1 MTFPSAIKRFGKR
14 IVKAV
19 PILRR
24 HIMAST
30 DYFVLSG
37 AEEARQLA
45 ESSVGWRATRTV
57 ERQRKA
63 YERLIADMKR
73 GDPRIDF
80 KVAVATVAAT
90 GIAEPCLLEVGCG
103 SGYYSEVF
111 NTLLPGGVRYT
122 GIDYSEAMIAR
133 ARARYPLFSFDIG
146 DATKLPYGDR
156 AFDVVFNGVSLLHI
170 VDYQAAVREAARVAS
185 HYCIFHTVPVH
196 QHRTTFLSKYAYGG
210 RVAEI
215 IFDKGELMSLC
226 RKVGLRLEG
235 EWSCIPYDVFEVTG
249 YHSTTETYLF
259 SKG

>member
-1 MTFPSAIKRFGKR
+1 
-14 IVKAV
+14 
-19 PILRR
+19 
-24 HIMAST
+24 
-30 DYFVLSG
+30 
-37 AEEARQLA
+37 
-45 ESSVGWRATRTV
+45 
-57 ERQRKA
+57 
-63 YERLIADMKR
+63 MKR

-80 KVAVATVAAT
+80 KVAVATVANGHCGTMSARDWLWQW
-90 GIAEPCLLEVGCG
+90 LLL
-103 SGYYSEVF
+103 EVF

-170 VDYQAAVREAARVAS
+170 VDYQAAVRKAARVALH

-226 RKVGLRLEG
+226 RNAGLRLEG

-259 SKG
+259 SKV